1 MPKPKR
7 VTKKPGAKPSRPSS
21 ARLPIDAAEVEKLV
35 QLAFKGSVVLVPSER
50 PSPPAASP
58 EAPAAQIR
66 RTFFD
71 DLDLPQLEEDLEV
84 MQEIQLLTS
93 RRGDDSASAAVDR
106 VVSLLESL
114 LDTGETCKVSST

>member
-7 VTKKPGAKPSRPSS
+7 VTKKSGAKPSRPSS

-50 PSPPAASP
+50 PSAPAASP
-58 EAPAAQIR
+58 EARRAQIR

-84 MQEIQLLTS
+84 MQEVQLLTS
-93 RRGDDSASAAVDR
+93 RRGDDYASAAVDR
-106 VVSLLESL
+106 VVNLLESL